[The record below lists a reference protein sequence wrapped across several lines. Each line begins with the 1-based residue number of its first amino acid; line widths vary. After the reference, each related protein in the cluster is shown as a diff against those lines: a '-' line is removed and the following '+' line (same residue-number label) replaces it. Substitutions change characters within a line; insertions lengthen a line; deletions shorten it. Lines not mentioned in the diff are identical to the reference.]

1 MVKQEGIPSR
11 LKETSKVQPLVVVVG
26 LGVSG
31 QAACRWGLRQG
42 YRVLGTDSSRDA
54 RVQAVA
60 ASLEAEG
67 VSVRLGEHR
76 LEDFA
81 GADLVVVSP
90 GVPLDTKVLAE
101 ARRRGIPVIGE
112 LEWAWRS
119 LRVPTVAVTG
129 TNGKTTTTELVGAL
143 LQRAG
148 LKVFVGGNIGT
159 PLSGWLAEHG
169 QERADGAALDAAL
182 DWCVLEVSSFQL
194 DSAPS
199 FAPDLGI
206 VLNVTQDHLDRYP
219 DFEAYAASKFSMF
232 RKNPAVSQTAVIN
245 ADDPVCRR
253 WASSLNVPT
262 LFFSRHDAS
271 AHAFTDGRTLT
282 AVARDGTGRRFDL
295 SRWALRGTHN
305 LENLMAA
312 SLAGLHCGI
321 DPGVIQETI
330 DTFRPSPHR
339 MEWLG
344 SVNGVGF
351 INDSKGTNVGAV
363 MKALE
368 SCTQPVVLLLGGR
381 SKKTDFRDLEPLCAQ
396 KVRAVVGFGET
407 GAQAAAELSSCVPT
421 VVVNDLEEAFQEAVV
436 RARSGDVVLLSPA
449 CASFDQYPNYAARG
463 DHFRALFQ
471 RHAEKAAEGGPGR

>member
-1 MVKQEGIPSR
+1 MTKQETIPSR
-11 LKETSKVQPLVVVVG
+11 LEETSKARPLVVVVG

-42 YRVLGTDSSRDA
+42 YRVLGTDLSRDS

-67 VSVRLGEHR
+67 VCVRLGEH
-76 LEDFA
+76 LFEDFA
-81 GADLVVVSP
+81 AADLVVVSP
-90 GVPLDTKVLAE
+90 GVPLDTEVLE
-101 ARRRGIPVIGE
+101 AARHRGIPVIGE

-119 LRVPTVAVTG
+119 LRVPSIAVTG

-143 LQRAG
+143 FQRAG

-159 PLSGWLAEHG
+159 PLSGWLVEHCR
-169 QERADGAALDAAL
+169 ERADGAAFDKAL

-199 FAPDLGI
+199 FAPDVGI

-219 DFEAYAASKFSMF
+219 NFEAYAASKFSMF
-232 RKNPAVSQTAVIN
+232 RTNATVPQTAVIN
-245 ADDPVCRR
+245 ADDPVCVR
-253 WASSLNVPT
+253 WASSLHVPT
-262 LFFSRHDAS
+262 LFFSRHDSS
-271 AHAFTDGRTLT
+271 AHAYTDGRTLT
-282 AVARDGTGRRFDL
+282 VITRERMRHRFDL
-295 SRWALRGTHN
+295 SQWALRGTHN

-321 DPGVIQETI
+321 DPGVVQEII

-344 SVNGVGF
+344 TVNGVGF

-368 SCTQPVVLLLGGR
+368 SCAQPVVLLLGGR
-381 SKKTDFRDLEPLCAQ
+381 SKKTDFRDLAALCAQ

-407 GAQAAAELSSCVPT
+407 GAQVAAELSSCVPT

-463 DHFRALFQ
+463 DHFRALFD
-471 RHAEKAAEGGPGR
+471 RHAQKAAQGGLGC

>member
-1 MVKQEGIPSR
+1 MLKPEAIPSHHV
-11 LKETSKVQPLVVVVG
+11 ETSPAQRLVVVVG

-42 YRVLGTDSSRDA
+42 YRVLGTDLSQDPRI
-54 RVQAVA
+54 QAVA
-60 ASLEAEG
+60 ASLKAEG

-76 LEDFA
+76 LEDFV

-90 GVPLDTKVLAE
+90 GVPLETEVLAA
-101 ARRRGIPVIGE
+101 ARNRGIPVIGE

-143 LQRAG
+143 LQGAG
-148 LKVFVGGNIGT
+148 WKVFVGGNIGA
-159 PLSGWLAEHG
+159 PLSGWLADHG
-169 QERADGAALDAAL
+169 RQRADGVALDAAL

-194 DSAPS
+194 DSASS
-199 FAPDLGI
+199 FAPDVGI

-219 DFEAYAASKFSMF
+219 DFEAYAASKFSLF
-232 RKNPAVSQTAVIN
+232 RKDAPVRQTAVIN

-253 WASSLNVPT
+253 WASSLDVPT
-262 LFFSRHDAS
+262 LFFSRQDSS
-271 AHAFTDGRTLT
+271 AHAYTDGRTLI
-282 AVARDGTGRRFDL
+282 VIDRDGTRHRFDL
-295 SRWALRGTHN
+295 GRWALRGTHN

-312 SLAGLHCGI
+312 SLAGLQCGI
-321 DPGVIQETI
+321 EPGVVQEII

-344 SVNGVGF
+344 TVNGVGF

-368 SCTQPVVLLLGGR
+368 SCAQPVVLLLGGR
-381 SKKTDFRDLEPLCAQ
+381 SKKTDFRELEPLCAQ

-407 GAQAAAELSSCVPT
+407 GPQAAAELSSCVPT
-421 VVVNDLEEAFQEAVV
+421 VVVKDLEEAFQEAVI
-436 RARSGDVVLLSPA
+436 RARPGDVVLLSPA

-463 DHFRALFQ
+463 DHFRALFV
-471 RHAEKAAEGGPGR
+471 RHAEKAAQGGPGR